1 MRPAAKMP
9 KLTRRSRILIT
20 IALAV
25 VLLLLIGPRLVD
37 AYVDWL
43 WFGELG
49 YRSVFTTQL
58 VTKLVVFLV
67 VWALVGSIVFGAL
80 ALAYR
85 TRPVFVPTTG
95 PNDPVARYRTA
106 VMSRLKLIGIGIP
119 AVIGFFAGIVAQTYW
134 ERIQLF
140 LHGGDFGIKD
150 PQFGMD
156 LGFYAFQLPFY
167 QMVLGYLF
175 VAVFLALI
183 ANLLGHYLFGGI
195 RLSGRTGA
203 LSRSARIQLIS
214 LVGTLVL
221 LKAIAY
227 WFDRYA
233 LLSNTRSGKP
243 FTGAGYTD
251 INAVLPAKL
260 ILLAIALICAVA
272 VFSAIVLRDLR
283 IPAIGVVLLL
293 LSSLIVGAGW
303 PLVVE
308 QISVKPN
315 AAQKESEYISRSIT
329 STRDAYGLTDKTV
342 TYRDYP
348 GNAPA
353 TAQQVAADRATT
365 SNIRLLDPTI
375 VSPAFTQF
383 QQSKNFYYFPDQLS
397 IDRYNGPD
405 GNLRDYVVAAR
416 ELNPDRLIDNQRDWI
431 NRHFVYTHGNG
442 FIASPAN
449 TVRGVANDPNQNGGY
464 PEFLASVVGANGSVV
479 SPGPAPLEQPRVYF
493 GPVIAGTSDDYA
505 IVGKSGNDR
514 EYDYETNTETKN
526 YTYSGKGGVPIGNWL
541 NRAVFAAKFSER
553 KLVFPSPIGPE
564 SRILFNR
571 DPSERVKAVAP
582 WLTADTSVYP
592 AIVNKR
598 MVWIVDGYTTLDN
611 YPYSELTSLSSVTAD
626 STEVAFN
633 RLAPDKQVS
642 YIRNSVK
649 ATVDAYD
656 GTVTLYAQ
664 DESDPVLQAWMK
676 IFPGV
681 VHPKSDI
688 TPELQSHLRYPED
701 LFKVQRALLAKYHV
715 NDPVTFFSTSDF
727 WNVPQDPNPTASSY
741 QPPYYIVAKDLA
753 KNDKSASFQLTSAMN
768 RFQRDFLAAY
778 ISASSDPDTYGKI
791 TVLTI
796 PGQVNGPKLANNA
809 ITTDTAVS
817 QDLGVIGRDNQNRIR
832 WGNLLTL
839 PVAEGGLLYV
849 EPVYASPGASDAAS
863 SYPRLI
869 RVAMM
874 YEDRVGY
881 GPTVRDALTELFGAG
896 ADATATGP
904 APANPGGGRPAATPQ
919 SDGQPAAQPG
929 SQEGTP
935 PEVPSPIAAVPRP
948 GGPTQLSPEKAA
960 ALQDVQSALGELRTA
975 QQSGDFAEFGTAL
988 QRLDDAME
996 KYDTVK

>member
-1 MRPAAKMP
+1 MRPAARMP
-9 KLTRRSRILIT
+9 KLTRRSRVLIAV
-20 IALAV
+20 ALAV
-25 VLLLLIGPRLVD
+25 VLLLLIGPRFVD

-49 YRSVFTTQL
+49 YRSVFTTKL
-58 VTKLVVFLV
+58 VTRLVVFLA
-67 VWALVGSIVFGAL
+67 VWLFISAIVFAGL

-85 TRPVFVPTTG
+85 SRPVFVPTNG

-106 VMSRLKLIGIGIP
+106 VMSRLRLVGIGVP
-119 AVIGFFAGIVAQTYW
+119 AVIGFFAGVVAQSYW
-134 ERIQLF
+134 VRVQLF
-140 LHGGDFGIKD
+140 LHGGSFGITD
-150 PQFGMD
+150 PQFGKD
-156 LGFYAFQLPFY
+156 LGFYAFDLPFY
-167 QMVLGYLF
+167 RLVLSYLF
-175 VAVFLALI
+175 VAAFLAFI

-195 RLSGRTGA
+195 RLSGRSGA
-203 LSRSARIQLIS
+203 LSRAARIQLIT
-214 LVGTLVL
+214 LVGTMML
-221 LKAIAY
+221 LKAFAY
-227 WFDRYA
+227 WLDRYE
-233 LLSNTRSGKP
+233 LLSHTRGGKP

-260 ILLAIALICAVA
+260 ILMAIAVICAIA

-303 PLVVE
+303 PLIVE

-315 AAQKESEYISRSIT
+315 AAQKESEYISRSIAA
-329 STRDAYGLTDKTV
+329 TRQAYGLTEKDV

-353 TAQQVAADRATT
+353 TAQQVASDRATT

-375 VSPAFTQF
+375 VGPAFTQF
-383 QQSKNFYYFPDQLS
+383 QQGKNFYFFPDQLA

-431 NRHFVYTHGNG
+431 NRHTVYTHGNG

-449 TVRGVANDPNQNGGY
+449 TVRGIANDPNQNGGY
-464 PEFLASVVGANGSVV
+464 PEFLASVVGANGSVI
-479 SPGPAPLEQPRVYF
+479 SPGPAPLDQPRVYF
-493 GPVIAGTSDDYA
+493 GPVIASAAADYA
-505 IVGKSGNDR
+505 IVGKNGADR

-526 YTYSGKGGVPIGNWL
+526 YTYGGAGGVPIGNWL
-541 NRAVFAAKFSER
+541 TRSVFAAKFAER
-553 KLVFPSPIGPE
+553 NFLFSNVIG
-564 SRILFNR
+564 SNSKILFNR
-571 DPSERVKAVAP
+571 DPTERVEAVAP

-611 YPYSELTSLSSVTAD
+611 YPYSDLTTLSSATAD
-626 STEVAFN
+626 SNEVAVN

-664 DESDPVLQAWMK
+664 DEQDPVLQAWMK
-676 IFPGV
+676 VFPGTV
-681 VHPKSDI
+681 KPKSDI
-688 TPELQSHLRYPED
+688 TPELQQHLRYPED
-701 LFKVQRALLAKYHV
+701 LFKVQRSLLAEYHV
-715 NDPVTFFSTSDF
+715 DDPVTFFSTSDF
-727 WNVPQDPNPTASSY
+727 WDVPLDPNPTASSY

-753 KNDKSASFQLTSAMN
+753 NEDNSASFQLTSAMN
-768 RFQRDFLAAY
+768 RFRRDFLAAY

-839 PVAEGGLLYV
+839 PLADGGLLYV

-874 YEDRVGY
+874 YNDKVGY
-881 GPTVRDALTELFGAG
+881 GPTVRDALKEIFGPG

-904 APANPGGGRPAATPQ
+904 APTDLPNGPPAAAP
-919 SDGQPAAQPG
+919 SDGQPPAAQPPAN
-929 SQEGTP
+929 QAI
-935 PEVPSPIAAVPRP
+935 PEVPTPAAVPPGP
-948 GGPTQLSPEKAA
+948 GGPEQLSTAKAA
-960 ALQDVQSALGELRTA
+960 ALQEVESALNGVRQA
-975 QQSGDFAEFGTAL
+975 QQSGDFADYGQAL
-988 QRLDDAME
+988 QRLDDAMN
-996 KYDTVK
+996 KFRSAK

>member
-1 MRPAAKMP
+1 MRPAARMP
-9 KLTRRSRILIT
+9 KLTRRSRVLIAV
-20 IALAV
+20 ALAV

-49 YRSVFTTQL
+49 YRSVFTTKL
-58 VTKLVVFLV
+58 ATRLVVFLA
-67 VWALVGSIVFGAL
+67 VWLFISAIVFAGL

-85 TRPVFVPTTG
+85 SRPVFVPTNG

-106 VMSRLKLIGIGIP
+106 VMSRLRLVGIGVP
-119 AVIGFFAGIVAQTYW
+119 GVIGFFAGVVAQSYW
-134 ERIQLF
+134 VRVQLF
-140 LHGGDFGIKD
+140 LHGGSFGITD
-150 PQFGMD
+150 PQFGKD
-156 LGFYAFQLPFY
+156 LGFYAFDLPFY
-167 QMVLGYLF
+167 RLVLSYLF
-175 VAVFLALI
+175 VAAFLAFI

-195 RLSGRTGA
+195 RLSGRSGA
-203 LSRSARIQLIS
+203 LSRAARIQLIT
-214 LVGTLVL
+214 LVGTMML
-221 LKAIAY
+221 LKAFAY
-227 WFDRYA
+227 WLDRYE
-233 LLSNTRSGKP
+233 LLSHTRGGKP

-260 ILLAIALICAVA
+260 ILMAIAVICAIA

-303 PLVVE
+303 PLIVE

-315 AAQKESEYISRSIT
+315 AAQKESEYISRSIAA
-329 STRDAYGLTDKTV
+329 TRQAYGLTEKDV
-342 TYRDYP
+342 TYRNYP

-353 TAQQVAADRATT
+353 TAQQVASDRATT

-375 VSPAFTQF
+375 VGPAFTQF
-383 QQSKNFYYFPDQLS
+383 QQGKNFYFFPDQLA

-431 NRHFVYTHGNG
+431 NRHTVYTHGNG

-449 TVRGVANDPNQNGGY
+449 TVRGIANDPNQNGGY
-464 PEFLASVVGANGSVV
+464 PEFLASVVGANGSVI
-479 SPGPAPLEQPRVYF
+479 SPGPAPLDQPRVYF
-493 GPVIAGTSDDYA
+493 GPVIAGAAADYA
-505 IVGKSGNDR
+505 IVGKNGADR

-526 YTYSGKGGVPIGNWL
+526 YTYGGAGGVPIGNWL
-541 NRAVFAAKFSER
+541 TRSVFAAKFAER
-553 KLVFPSPIGPE
+553 NFLFSNVIG
-564 SRILFNR
+564 SNSKILFNR
-571 DPSERVKAVAP
+571 DPTERVEAVAP

-611 YPYSELTSLSSVTAD
+611 YPYSDLTTLSSATAD
-626 STEVAFN
+626 SNEVAVN

-664 DESDPVLQAWMK
+664 DEQDPVLQAWMK
-676 IFPGV
+676 VFPGTV
-681 VHPKSDI
+681 KPKSDI
-688 TPELQSHLRYPED
+688 TPELQQHLRYPED
-701 LFKVQRALLAKYHV
+701 LFKVQRSLLAEYHV
-715 NDPVTFFSTSDF
+715 DDPVTFFSTSDF
-727 WNVPQDPNPTASSY
+727 WDVPLDPNPTASSY
-741 QPPYYIVAKDLA
+741 QPPYYIVATDLA
-753 KNDKSASFQLTSAMN
+753 NEDNSASFQLTSAMN
-768 RFQRDFLAAY
+768 RFRRDFLAAY

-839 PVAEGGLLYV
+839 PLADGGLLYV

-874 YEDRVGY
+874 YNDKVGY
-881 GPTVRDALTELFGAG
+881 GPTVRDALKEIFGPG

-904 APANPGGGRPAATPQ
+904 APTDLPNGPPAAAP
-919 SDGQPAAQPG
+919 SDGQPPAAQPPAN
-929 SQEGTP
+929 QAI
-935 PEVPSPIAAVPRP
+935 PEVPTPAAVPPGP
-948 GGPTQLSPEKAA
+948 GGPVQLSTAKAA
-960 ALQDVQSALGELRTA
+960 ALQEVETALNGVRQA
-975 QQSGDFAEFGTAL
+975 QQSGDFADYGQAL
-988 QRLDDAME
+988 QRLDDAMN
-996 KYDTVK
+996 KFRSAK